1 MDIPVRDT
9 EEEAIQVW
17 RDIVGQADT
26 EAVKKYSQDV
36 QQAGKSAAGGKGTWS
51 DSSLEGRLLFTQN
64 FSNRSA
70 EDAPHRSRPVQ

>member
-1 MDIPVRDT
+1 MDILVRDT

-26 EAVKKYSQDV
+26 ESIKKYSQDV

-51 DSSLEGRLLFTQN
+51 DSSLEGKLIPFQIR
-64 FSNRSA
+64 SYRSA
-70 EDAPHRSRPVQ
+70 E